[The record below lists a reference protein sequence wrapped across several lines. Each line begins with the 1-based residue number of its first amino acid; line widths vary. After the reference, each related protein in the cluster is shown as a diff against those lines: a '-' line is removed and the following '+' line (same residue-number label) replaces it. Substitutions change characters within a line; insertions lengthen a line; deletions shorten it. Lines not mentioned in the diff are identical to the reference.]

1 MKQIGNFVV
10 RTIDY
15 VFVAWLAV
23 ILLGAVVCFSETI
36 STGLIKYIL
45 IAVTL
50 VGTLLFVTFGE
61 RIFNKIRILLGR
73 ICSISVGKM
82 ALFLFLFV
90 VISKVFFVVLFNN
103 DADKTID
110 MRLYKSFAT
119 QIANNGVIT
128 ENTVSASM
136 YKYQVIYGLFL
147 SPVVKTFGNDS
158 RVLTSYLSILFAIA
172 VVLLFDIIRAYTG
185 KNKAFVGL
193 LLFNILP
200 VGLFETQ
207 LLIHETPLLF
217 FYILSFWLLLKSLN
231 SNYHIAL
238 RLVTLLLSAILI
250 AFGNK
255 INQGG
260 TVVIISYCIFVFAL
274 LCKEIISTKRV
285 IWFITTICC
294 YVLCFIVISGIC
306 TSYVNSVVKPSETD
320 SIRIERSTEN
330 SLSLGWGLYLGTN
343 TEYAGHWNKEDY
355 DTYQKYTEFDSQ
367 EEALD
372 YQKEI
377 IKERVQT
384 FVDKPWIIPGHLFRK
399 IKGLWGGLFLPF
411 AYEEGN
417 SINSFVLYGM
427 HGLIY
432 KAICSIAYLTFI
444 LLCTVILFSHKRHK
458 NCDINTFYL
467 PISQFKMMII
477 GLTSVLFLFE
487 VMPKYVSHM
496 QIIMFTIGI
505 FCVDGFMDNS
515 KRFHDRLLRKKEIK
529 A

>member
-1 MKQIGNFVV
+1 MKKIGNFVV

-15 VFVAWLAV
+15 VFVAWLTI
-23 ILLGAVVCFSETI
+23 ILLASVVCFSETI
-36 STGLIKYIL
+36 STGVIKYIL
-45 IAVTL
+45 IAIILIGIT
-50 VGTLLFVTFGE
+50 LFVMFGE
-61 RIFNKIRILLGR
+61 RIFNKLRSLLR
-73 ICSISVGKM
+73 KISSISVGKM

-90 VISKVFFVVLFNN
+90 VISKIFFVFLFNN

-119 QIANNGVIT
+119 QIANNGIIT
-128 ENTVSASM
+128 ENTVPASM

-147 SPVVKTFGNDS
+147 SPVVKIFGNDS
-158 RVLTSYLSILFAIA
+158 RALTAYLSILFAIA
-172 VVLLFDIIRAYTG
+172 VVLLFDIIRVYTG
-185 KNKAFVGL
+185 KTKAFVGL

-231 SNYHIAL
+231 HNYHIVL
-238 RLVTLLLSAILI
+238 RLITLLLSAILI

-260 TVVIISYCIFVFAL
+260 TVVIISYCIFAL
-274 LCKEIISTKRV
+274 ALFCKDRITAKRV
-285 IWFITTICC
+285 IWFLTTVCC
-294 YVLCFIVISGIC
+294 YALCFVVISGIC

-320 SIRIERSTEN
+320 SVLIEHSTEN
-330 SLSLGWGLYLGTN
+330 RLTLGWGLYLGTN
-343 TEYAGHWNKEDY
+343 IEHAGHWNKEDHE
-355 DTYQKYTEFDSQ
+355 TYQKYTEFDNQ
-367 EEALD
+367 EDALD

-377 IKERVQT
+377 INERVQV

-417 SINSFVLYGM
+417 SINSFVLHGL

-432 KAICSIAYLTFI
+432 KAICAIGYLSFI

-458 NCDINTFYL
+458 NCDINSFYS

-496 QIIMFTIGI
+496 QIVMFTIGI
-505 FCVDGFMDNS
+505 ICVDGFIDNS
-515 KRFHDRLLRKKEIK
+515 KRIHDRVLRKKIEK
-529 A
+529 E